1 MWSLFYFNKKHYGYL
16 NALILI
22 LPKLLSSIIKMLFY
36 FLISNKHNKEIYSKR
51 FSGILNSI
59 LGKKSWYRPNL
70 D

>member
-16 NALILI
+16 SALILI
-22 LPKLLSSIIKMLFY
+22 LPKLLSSIIKMSFY
-36 FLISNKHNKEIYSKR
+36 FLISNEQNKEIYSKR
-51 FSGILNSI
+51 FSGILNSM